1 MNFSLF
7 SSAPHEPA
15 RCAFTK
21 SHGHRCRMLPV
32 NGSPYCPAHIP
43 KPDSI
48 ASSDQ
53 LATADLLQAAGTF
66 SSPEDVHRF
75 LAQVTLQLIQDRI
88 SLKKAGLFSYLGQNI
103 LRAQREIA
111 FHQKLKE
118 DAQRHE
124 EEESNE
130 PYGTYEIPR
139 PWRGEPG
146 ELPPSQRNTSD
157 TAAHNSCS
165 AIPTSEKP
173 STTDAAVNA
182 PVKAEIP
189 AASPAVYSSVKPTAT
204 LAAHSREHSSPAVPS
219 AAPSA
224 VMPAKPA
231 PPPAKTQP
239 PPEPPPPI
247 REMRHFYPID
257 PTLHPSVI
265 GPDPI
270 TSISHP
276 DAAECR
282 RRERLRGLA
291 PAIYGRR

>member
-1 MNFSLF
+1 MKFSLF
-7 SSAPHEPA
+7 SSAPPEPA

-32 NGSPYCPAHIP
+32 GGSSYCPAHIP

-48 ASSDQ
+48 ASTDQ
-53 LATADLLQAAGTF
+53 LSTADLLQAAGSF

-118 DAQRHE
+118 DANRHE

-139 PWRGEPG
+139 PWRGDPG
-146 ELPPSQRNTSD
+146 ELPPSQRIT
-157 TAAHNSCS
+157 TEAAAHNSCS
-165 AIPTSEKP
+165 AITTSERP
-173 STTDAAVNA
+173 STPDAAVNA
-182 PVKAEIP
+182 PVAAEIP
-189 AASPAVYSSVKPTAT
+189 AASPAVYSSVKPAAT
-204 LAAHSREHSSPAVPS
+204 LATHSSQHSSPAVPS

-224 VMPAKPA
+224 TIAAKPA
-231 PPPAKTQP
+231 TPPSKSQA

-247 REMRHFYPID
+247 REMRHFYPLD

-265 GPDPI
+265 GPDPHTNI
-270 TSISHP
+270 PPP

>member
-1 MNFSLF
+1 MKFSLF
-7 SSAPHEPA
+7 SSAPPESA

-21 SHGHRCRMLPV
+21 SHGHRCRMLPLD
-32 NGSPYCPAHIP
+32 GSSYCPAHIP

-53 LATADLLQAAGTF
+53 LATSDLLQAAGAF

-111 FHQKLKE
+111 FHQKLKQE
-118 DAQRHE
+118 AQCHE

-139 PWRGEPG
+139 PWRGAAG
-146 ELPPSQRNTSD
+146 ELPPSQRST
-157 TAAHNSCS
+157 TEATAHNN
-165 AIPTSEKP
+165 
-173 STTDAAVNA
+173 AAVNA

-189 AASPAVYSSVKPTAT
+189 AASPAVYSSVKPTST
-204 LAAHSREHSSPAVPS
+204 LATHSSQHSSPAEPS

-224 VMPAKPA
+224 TMSARPAT
-231 PPPAKTQP
+231 PPAKTQP

-291 PAIYGRR
+291 PAIYGRRH